1 MSDAVHQ
8 LRPGNMLSTANESF
22 TYQNCVSDAMTLLSE
37 KLTLLSEKLTSVH
50 HERRS

>member
-8 LRPGNMLSTANESF
+8 LRPRNVLSTANDSLA
-22 TYQNCVSDAMTLLSE
+22 YQSCVSDAMTLLSE
-37 KLTLLSEKLTSVH
+37 KLTSIH